1 MIRRFGGGLFT
12 LLLIVLCI
20 PLPLSAGE
28 TALRG
33 GWRLAEP
40 GQVPVAVMDDSR
52 SFSPFD
58 PSRLHRFP
66 RDEEGVWVRLESA
79 GGGWPAAPLTLEIPE
94 PPFMTAALFA
104 PDGNLVGT
112 ASLDAAD
119 TGHWQ
124 GHGRLAFLLTRSPGE
139 GQPLLLRLQPDRSV
153 FGPMRFVVRPLNE
166 TLEQDNRWLAVT
178 SACFATM
185 VVMAIVVLLFALRL
199 GDAAFYC
206 YVGYILGYA
215 LLQMIQSGF
224 AFQPLGLGAWLHN
237 PLDVARV
244 ALGLS
249 TALAV
254 LFLDR
259 FANLRYFAPL
269 AHRVVPSYGVAM
281 LGLTALSA
289 FNLGPVEALMR
300 AIINPLLLAGAV
312 LLLGAAIVALLRGS
326 RYAGFFLVGWTP
338 LLVVTALCSAQVSGG
353 LAGWSGL
360 NDAGIVAGAFEAVV
374 LSLGLLDRTASMRTE
389 RDSAQKL
396 ADMDSLTGL
405 LNRRA
410 WLARVQP
417 LIEQSFA
424 SDRALTLLF
433 LDLDHFKSLN
443 DCFGHA
449 AGDAALVRVAETLR
463 QALRPG
469 DVVSRFGGEEFVA
482 ALPACSEN
490 GARLIAER
498 IRRGIAELALTINAE
513 GVRLTASIGIAS
525 IRRRERME
533 SLLARADKAM
543 YDAKARGR
551 NQIVVAE
558 ESTGAGR
565 A

>member
-1 MIRRFGGGLFT
+1 MIQRIDCRLIT
-12 LLLIVLCI
+12 LLLIMLCI
-20 PLPLSAGE
+20 PLPLRAGDA
-28 TALRG
+28 ALRG
-33 GWRLAEP
+33 SWLLAEP
-40 GQVPVAVMDDSR
+40 GQAPAAVAADPR
-52 SFSPFD
+52 SFLAFD
-58 PSRLHRFP
+58 PSRLYRFP
-66 RDEEGVWVRLESA
+66 RGKDGVWVRLEPG

-94 PPFMTAALFA
+94 PPFMTAVLFG
-104 PDGNLVGT
+104 PDGSPVGT

-119 TGHWQ
+119 TGRWQ

-139 GQPLLLRLQPDRSV
+139 GQSLLLHLQPDRSV

-166 TLEQDNRWLAVT
+166 ALVEDNRWLALT
-178 SACFATM
+178 SASFATM
-185 VVMAIVVLLFALRL
+185 VVMAVVVLLFAFRLR
-199 GDAAFYC
+199 DAAFYC

-224 AFQPLGLGAWLHN
+224 AFQPLGLGAWLPN

-244 ALGLS
+244 ALGVS

-281 LGLTALSA
+281 LALTALSA

-300 AIINPLLLAGAV
+300 AIVNPLLLAGA
-312 LLLGAAIVALLRGS
+312 LLLLSSAIVALLRGS

-338 LLVVTALCSAQVSGG
+338 LLLVTALGSAQVSGG
-353 LAGWSGL
+353 LSGWPGL
-360 NDAGIVAGAFEAVV
+360 NEAGIAAGAFEAVV

-389 RDSAQKL
+389 RDSARKL

-410 WLARVQP
+410 WLSRVQP

-424 SDRALTLLF
+424 SDRALTLVF

-443 DCFGHA
+443 DCYGHG

-463 QALRPG
+463 QTLRPG
-469 DVVSRFGGEEFVA
+469 DIVSRFGGEEFVA
-482 ALPACSEN
+482 ALPACSES

-498 IRRGIAELALTINAE
+498 IRKGITELALTINPQGA
-513 GVRLTASIGIAS
+513 RLTASIGIAS

-543 YDAKARGR
+543 YEAKTRGR

-558 ESTGAGR
+558 ESMGAGQS
-565 A
+565 